1 LWHHITNHTQLLSPI
16 ASEEV
21 PIIRGIGLNYYDH
34 AKEAN
39 LPIPDEPMLFIKPR
53 TALIGPSPSS
63 IKIPPFVQD
72 GTSDYEAELAVVLS
86 ESGRD
91 IPEASALDYV
101 LGYVCSNDVSARRQ
115 QFKDSQVSFSKGKN
129 GELSLVSRH
138 YPMEMTNCKPTI
150 EQG

>member
-1 LWHHITNHTQLLSPI
+1 MRHHITNHTQLLSPI
-16 ASEEV
+16 APEEV
-21 PIIRGIGLNYYDH
+21 PIIRGIGLNYYGH
-34 AKEAN
+34 AKEAD

-53 TALIGPSPSS
+53 TALIGPSPSL

-101 LGYVCSNDVSARRQ
+101 LGYVCSNDVSSRRQ
-115 QFKDSQVSFSKGKN
+115 QFKDSQVSFSKGK
-129 GELSLVSRH
+129 GGSLSLVSRH
-138 YPMEMTNCKPTI
+138 YSMAVTNCKPTI
-150 EQG
+150 